1 MLYRVTLLAAI
12 LLVFS
17 ASLFAHKRLDD
28 PLQPEVSPF
37 WQCRRIVSMA
47 PSITETLYALGLGD
61 KVVGVTRFCK
71 YPPGVEDKKKIGGYY
86 DPNFEAIVA
95 LKPDLIVM
103 LEEHE
108 QSLPGFQKLRLE
120 TLVVSHQTLDGI
132 VESFRQIGRVCG
144 RGAEGRRLA
153 REYQNRMERIRS
165 LTRDLPRLSVLM
177 SLDRILSRGHLAS
190 IFVVGDDNYFDQI
203 IEIAGGKN
211 VYREVGIR
219 YPVIST
225 ECILRLN
232 PDVII
237 DLVPPDMAGQQ
248 DRQTILGAWK
258 ELEQLQAVN
267 NGRVL
272 VFDQGYTCVPG
283 PRFIQ
288 LVEELARVLHPE
300 VPWDNMDTTDYAQPE
315 H

>member
-17 ASLFAHKRLDD
+17 ASLFAHKRLED

-71 YPPGVEDKKKIGGYY
+71 YPPQAESKKKVGGYY

-108 QSLPGFQKLRLE
+108 QALTGFAKLNLE
-120 TLVVSHQTLDGI
+120 TLVVSHQTIDGI
-132 VESFRQIGRVCG
+132 IESFRQIGRVCG
-144 RGAEGRRLA
+144 RGPEGRRLA
-153 REYQNRMERIRS
+153 REYQNRMEKIRTI
-165 LTRDLPRLSVLM
+165 TRDLPRLRVLM
-177 SLDRILSRGHLAS
+177 ALDRTFGTGHLADVY
-190 IFVVGDDNYFDQI
+190 IVGPDNYFDRI
-203 IEIAGGKN
+203 IELAGGQN
-211 VYREVGIR
+211 VYREQGVR
-219 YPVIST
+219 YPVVSP
-225 ECILRLN
+225 EGILRLN

-237 DLVPPDMAGQQ
+237 DLVPPGMAGQL
-248 DRQTILGAWK
+248 DRKTIMADWK
-258 ELEQLQAVN
+258 ELGEVNAVK

-272 VFDQGYTCVPG
+272 VFDQDYACVPG
-283 PRFIQ
+283 PRFIK
-288 LVEELARVLHPE
+288 LAEDLARVLHPE
-300 VPWDNMDTTDYAQPE
+300 AAWDEMDMTDHAQPE

>member
-165 LTRDLPRLSVLM
+165 LTRDLPRPRVLM

-190 IFVVGDDNYFDQI
+190 IFVVGDDKYFDQI
-203 IEIAGGKN
+203 IEIAGGQN
-211 VYREVGIR
+211 AYREVGVR

-225 ECILRLN
+225 EGILRLN

-237 DLVPPDMAGQQ
+237 DLVPPSMAGQL

-288 LVEELARVLHPE
+288 LLEELARVLHPE
-300 VPWDNMDTTDYAQPE
+300 VPWDNTDTTDYAQPE